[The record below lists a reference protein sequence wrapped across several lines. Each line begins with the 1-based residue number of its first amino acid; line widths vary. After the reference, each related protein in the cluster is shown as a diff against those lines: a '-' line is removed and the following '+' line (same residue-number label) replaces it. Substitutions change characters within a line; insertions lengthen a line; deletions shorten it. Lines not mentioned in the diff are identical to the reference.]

1 MKFAFA
7 VYQVQHKYNNG
18 TVRDEDADVLT
29 YLQQKGLPIE
39 KVVWDN
45 PNIQWTHY
53 KAVILKAPWD
63 YHEKYSKFISWLDQL
78 QNLGIPVWNEV
89 DIVKWNSDKHYLAD
103 IAQKGLPVIPTR
115 YIHQLD
121 EVTESWFEGSDKW
134 VIKPC
139 ISAGAKNT
147 LLFEVAQWPEI
158 ASHLES
164 WLKEE
169 PYMLQP
175 YVKEIQ
181 SGEWSLLY
189 FGGKYSHSL
198 LKTPKDADF
207 RVQHYLGG
215 KVDYRTASS
224 NLIQQAQRYIDTFAS
239 NTLYARVDGVL
250 INEVFH
256 LMELELI
263 EPYLFINGEESR
275 LEAYYQ
281 AVLSKCPFLS
291 GNE

>member
-1 MKFAFA
+1 MKVAFA

-103 IAQKGLPVIPTR
+103 IAQKGFPVIPTR

-158 ASHLES
+158 ASHLET

-181 SGEWSLLY
+181 NGEWSLLF

-215 KVDYRTASS
+215 KVDYQTASS
-224 NLIQQAQRYIDTFAS
+224 NLIQQAQRYIDAFAS

-275 LEAYYQ
+275 LEAYHQ

>member
-1 MKFAFA
+1 MKLALA
-7 VYQVQHKYNNG
+7 VYQVQDKYNNG
-18 TVRDEDADVLT
+18 TVRDEDTDVLT
-29 YLQQKGLPIE
+29 YLQNKGLHIE
-39 KVVWDN
+39 KVVWDD
-45 PNIQWTHY
+45 PNIQWSEY
-53 KAVILKAPWD
+53 KAIILKAPWD
-63 YHEKYSKFISWLDQL
+63 YHEKYTQFISWLDQL
-78 QNLGIPVWNEV
+78 QNEGIPVWNEV
-89 DIVKWNSDKHYLAD
+89 DTVKWNSDKYYLAD

-115 YIHQLD
+115 YIHQLE
-121 EVTESWFEGSDKW
+121 EVKESWFEGSDKW

-147 LLFEVAQWPEI
+147 ILFNVSQWTEI
-158 ASHLES
+158 ATNLES
-164 WLKEE
+164 WLQEE

-181 SGEWSLLY
+181 NGEWSLLF

-215 KVDYRTASS
+215 KVDYQTASS
-224 NLIQQAQRYIDTFAS
+224 DLIQQAQRYIDAFAS

-250 INEVFH
+250 INGVFH